1 MGVYTIMLPDVGEGI
16 AEAELVEWNVAVG
29 DTVRED
35 DVLGTVMT
43 DKAAVEVPSTVT
55 GRVVWLAGQ
64 PGDTLAIGSKFIQ
77 LDIDGEGDDEPAGDD
92 APAAEA
98 KAEEEAVLEAASAAP
113 AEPEPQPAGRGSP
126 SPEPQPVPRR
136 AERAPAPVPR
146 PLAAPAIRKRARE
159 AGVDLRQVAG
169 TGPAGR
175 IGHDDLDAFIAGGGR
190 QGAGK
195 VRRLA
200 TGTTTRKVVGMR
212 RRIAEK
218 MALSKSRIPHITI
231 VEEIDVTALDALRA
245 QLNAQHAPERG
256 KLTVL
261 PFIATALVR
270 GIEAHPGM
278 NARFDDEAGEIEEH
292 AAVHIGIATQTE
304 AGLAVPVISH
314 AEARTLW
321 DLAAEIDRLATTTR
335 DGKATRDELT
345 GSTITITSLGPLGA
359 IATTPIINHPEVAIV
374 GVNKMAMRPIWDGA
388 AFQPRM
394 MMNLSC
400 SFDHRVIDGWDAA
413 NFVRT
418 LKTHLETPALLFME
432 AGQ

>member
-1 MGVYTIMLPDVGEGI
+1 MGVYTIVLPDVGEGI

-55 GRVVWLAGQ
+55 GRVVWLAGE

-77 LDIDGEGDDEPAGDD
+77 LDVDGQGNDASAGDGM
-92 APAAEA
+92 ASAEPAAEEPRTVA
-98 KAEEEAVLEAASAAP
+98 GTVPAMPSDPSTPVRPDSSSPDPEEFLQRTSVAQRKPIASPAV
-113 AEPEPQPAGRGSP
+113 
-126 SPEPQPVPRR
+126 
-136 AERAPAPVPR
+136 
-146 PLAAPAIRKRARE
+146 RKRARE
-159 AGVDLRQVAG
+159 AGVDLRQVTG
-169 TGPAGR
+169 SGPAGR

-190 QGAGK
+190 PVAGGG
-195 VRRLA
+195 RQAA

-231 VEEIDVTALDALRA
+231 VEEVDVTALEALRA
-245 QLNAQHAPERG
+245 QLNAQHAEDRG

-270 GIEAHPGM
+270 GIQSHPGM
-278 NARFDDEAGEIEEH
+278 NARFDDEAGEVEEH

-304 AGLAVPVISH
+304 AGLAVPVVNH
-314 AEARTLW
+314 AEARSLW

-413 NFVRT
+413 TFVRT
-418 LKTHLETPALLFME
+418 LKTHLETPALLFLE
-432 AGQ
+432 DGQ

>member
-1 MGVYTIMLPDVGEGI
+1 MGTYTILLPDVGEGI

-29 DTVRED
+29 DMVRED

-77 LDIDGEGDDEPAGDD
+77 LDVEGEGNDTPAGEG
-92 APAAEA
+92 PVAAET
-98 KAEEEAVLEAASAAP
+98 KIEEPEAVLETASVAPVDPAPKPAARKAP
-113 AEPEPQPAGRGSP
+113 SP
-126 SPEPQPVPRR
+126 SPEPV
-136 AERAPAPVPR
+136 APASVSR

-190 QGAGK
+190 QGGGA
-195 VRRLA
+195 VRQRA

-231 VEEIDVTALDALRA
+231 VEEVDVTALEALRA
-245 QLNAQHAPERG
+245 QLNAQHAQERG

-304 AGLAVPVISH
+304 AGLAVPVITH
-314 AEARTLW
+314 AEARSLW
-321 DLAAEIDRLATTTR
+321 DLAAEIDRLASTTR

-413 NFVRT
+413 TFVRT
-418 LKTHLETPALLFME
+418 LKMHLETPALLFLE

>member
-1 MGVYTIMLPDVGEGI
+1 MGVYTIVLPDVGEGI

-43 DKAAVEVPSTVT
+43 DKVAVEVPSTVT
-55 GRVVWLAGQ
+55 GRVVWLAGE

-77 LDIDGEGDDEPAGDD
+77 LDVDGQGNDASAGDGVVSDD
-92 APAAEA
+92 AAAEKPRTA
-98 KAEEEAVLEAASAAP
+98 AETVP
-113 AEPEPQPAGRGSP
+113 AMPSDPSP
-126 SPEPQPVPRR
+126 RTARPDSSSPEPEEFLQRTSVPRR
-136 AERAPAPVPR
+136 KLLASPAV
-146 PLAAPAIRKRARE
+146 RKRARE
-159 AGVDLRQVAG
+159 AGVDLRQVTG
-169 TGPAGR
+169 SGPAGR
-175 IGHDDLDAFIAGGGR
+175 IGQDDLDAFIAGAGR
-190 QGAGK
+190 PVAGSG
-195 VRRLA
+195 RHAA

-231 VEEIDVTALDALRA
+231 VEEVDVTELEALRA
-245 QLNAQHAPERG
+245 QLNARHARERG

-270 GIEAHPGM
+270 GIQSHPGM
-278 NARFDDEAGEIEEH
+278 NARFDDEAGEVVEH

-304 AGLAVPVISH
+304 AGLAVPVINH
-314 AEARTLW
+314 AEARNLW
-321 DLAAEIDRLATTTR
+321 GLAAEIDRLATTTR

-388 AFQPRM
+388 AFRPRM

-413 NFVRT
+413 TFVRT
-418 LKTHLETPALLFME
+418 LKTHLETPALLFLE
-432 AGQ
+432 ADE

>member
-1 MGVYTIMLPDVGEGI
+1 MGTHTILLPDVGEGI

-29 DTVRED
+29 DMVRED

-77 LDIDGEGDDEPAGDD
+77 LDIDGAGNDTQAGDDPAAVEAKTEEPEAVVETAATEPAGPPPERVGCK
-92 APAAEA
+92 APSRETQPPP
-98 KAEEEAVLEAASAAP
+98 P
-113 AEPEPQPAGRGSP
+113 A
-126 SPEPQPVPRR
+126 
-136 AERAPAPVPR
+136 PR
-146 PLAAPAIRKRARE
+146 PLASPAIRKRARE
-159 AGVDLRQVAG
+159 AGIDLRQVAG

-175 IGHDDLDAFIAGGGR
+175 IGHGDLDAFIAGGGR
-190 QGAGK
+190 RGA
-195 VRRLA
+195 RHARQRA
-200 TGTTTRKVVGMR
+200 AGTTMRKVVGMR

-231 VEEIDVTALDALRA
+231 VEEVDVTALQALRA
-245 QLNAQHAPERG
+245 HLNAQHADKRG

-278 NARFDDEAGEIEEH
+278 NARFDDEAGAIEEH
-292 AAVHIGIATQTE
+292 ATVHIGMATQTE
-304 AGLAVPVISH
+304 AGLAVPVITH
-314 AEARTLW
+314 AEARNLW
-321 DLAAEIDRLATTTR
+321 DLAAEIDRLATKTR
-335 DGKATRDELT
+335 DGKATRDELS

-374 GVNKMAMRPIWDGA
+374 GVNKMAMRPVWDGA

-400 SFDHRVIDGWDAA
+400 AFDHRVIDGWDAA
-413 NFVRT
+413 TFVRT